1 MQAFEWDMYSVCV
14 SISVF
19 TALFSQCFMAFNILT
34 LYIWRT
40 ELLLYL
46 IYTGTQKQR

>member
-1 MQAFEWDMYSVCV
+1 MQASEWDMYSVSA

-19 TALFSQCFMAFNILT
+19 IAPFSQCFMAFNILT
-34 LYIWRT
+34 LYVWRT

-46 IYTGTQKQR
+46 IYTSTQK